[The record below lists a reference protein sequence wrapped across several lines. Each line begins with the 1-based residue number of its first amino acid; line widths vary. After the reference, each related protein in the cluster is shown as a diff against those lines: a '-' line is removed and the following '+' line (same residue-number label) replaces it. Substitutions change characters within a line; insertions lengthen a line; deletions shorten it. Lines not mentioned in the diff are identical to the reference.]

1 MIFKCNNFL
10 LSEVTSKLNRPTTK
24 WEACKISWNP
34 DIGSKEVVGMAW
46 NDRVE
51 LFKVQPHSITSMDQL
66 RFHSRVITDF
76 DWSHEDPNVIA
87 SASLDSL
94 VYQWDIREPSTPV
107 LTLNGMV
114 PISQV
119 RIKIN
124 GTSPNR
130 AGISLCALIL
140 QVRWNRHNCHH
151 LATTHEGEVKIWD
164 NRRLNMPIRF
174 ISMQS
179 SRILSLDWSRNSPHK
194 FVTSGQDCSVKCF
207 DLATDPINPKKVLT
221 TAVPVFRAR

>member
-1 MIFKCNNFL
+1 MAQDTASTSGASNSQDRVLSSTLSRQWSSEIISAEHIDLQATAMGLDCSGQLVL
-10 LSEVTSKLNRPTTK
+10 LGGKKYLGLVKLDYETPTLGELELWHWNGNRRDRVSAYVIHSFSEVTSKLNRPTTK

-51 LFKVQPHSITSMDQL
+51 LFKVQPHSIASMDQL

-76 DWSHEDPNVIA
+76 DWSYEDPNVLA

-114 PISQV
+114 PITHV
-119 RIKIN
+119 RIR
-124 GTSPNR
+124 T
-130 AGISLCALIL
+130 
-140 QVRWNRHNCHH
+140 
-151 LATTHEGEVKIWD
+151 
-164 NRRLNMPIRF
+164 
-174 ISMQS
+174 
-179 SRILSLDWSRNSPHK
+179 
-194 FVTSGQDCSVKCF
+194 
-207 DLATDPINPKKVLT
+207 
-221 TAVPVFRAR
+221 